1 MVDERLNENW
11 SVEYLMSKL
20 SNSFV
25 VGHDQVE
32 EERESGLKEWLDK
45 VFEQEHGK
53 FYAQDL
59 NNGHKWYWHSDQLM
73 AKIVFVNK
81 ISIII

>member
-1 MVDERLNENW
+1 
-11 SVEYLMSKL
+11 MSKL
-20 SNSFV
+20 RNSFV

-45 VFEQEHGK
+45 VFEQEHGT
-53 FYAQDL
+53 FYTQDL
-59 NNGHKWYWHSDQLM
+59 NNGHKLYWHSDQVI

-81 ISIII
+81 ISIKILLYVAVS